1 MLDKVRPTYLL
12 VLLYSIRTAPRVIRD
27 NGPPGWSRTEP
38 GRVFK
43 RDPMEEVLR
52 SLQDP
57 NANPK
62 DILQSLSK
70 RVQPPP
76 AASAK
81 RARGAGDKKPISG
94 AGDKKTSSEVGDTK
108 PSSEAGGTKSSSEA
122 GETNSSS
129 EASDTKLCNVADD
142 KTPNKKP
149 SSSGLTLTGGVPQP
163 PRVIGYWRTGAHAD
177 LTFRVE
183 KRSFA
188 TQSQV
193 IAPCC
198 GLIARLVTTA
208 GTGSPA
214 GRPPPVELP
223 GKAAAF
229 EALLD
234 YFYLGECTFPE
245 NLLEPVLELAH
256 HLQAYGALQGSL
268 SLFNAR
274 LTPST
279 ALAAL
284 QLALRL
290 SMPTMR
296 AAAEQMARDQF
307 DTVRVQ
313 PEFGLIPE
321 EFLRS
326 LLADDSLGIRAEQS
340 AFEAVTSWIEAQK
353 PSPATPTIAALLRL
367 VRYPSLPRSYLTEN
381 VLPHPLFQALPG
393 GAAAILLNSY
403 VDAHYSPAS
412 TLCTHRRHVGTVID
426 RS

>member
-1 MLDKVRPTYLL
+1 
-12 VLLYSIRTAPRVIRD
+12 
-27 NGPPGWSRTEP
+27 
-38 GRVFK
+38 
-43 RDPMEEVLR
+43 MEEVLR

-70 RVQPPP
+70 RVQPPT
-76 AASAK
+76 AAFAK
-81 RARGAGDKKPISG
+81 RARGAGDKKPING
-94 AGDKKTSSEVGDTK
+94 AGDKK
-108 PSSEAGGTKSSSEA
+108 PNSEAGDTTSSREAGDTKSSSEA
-122 GETNSSS
+122 GDTKSIS
-129 EASDTKLCNVADD
+129 EADEMKPCSVADD
-142 KTPNKKP
+142 KTPSKKP
-149 SSSGLTLTGGVPQP
+149 SSSGCTLSGGVPQP

-177 LTFRVE
+177 LNFRVE

-256 HLQAYGALQGSL
+256 HLQADGALQGSL

-274 LTPST
+274 LTPS
-279 ALAAL
+279 AAIAAL

-296 AAAEQMARDQF
+296 AAAEQMVRGHF

-321 EFLRS
+321 ELLRS
-326 LLADDSLGIRAEQS
+326 LLADDSLGIRAEQN

-353 PSPATPTIAALLRL
+353 PSPAPPAIAALLRL

-381 VLPHPLFQALPG
+381 VLPHPLFRALPG

-403 VDAHYSPAS
+403 VDAHYSPTS
-412 TLCTHRRHVGTVID
+412 TLCTQRRHVGTVMD

>member
-1 MLDKVRPTYLL
+1 
-12 VLLYSIRTAPRVIRD
+12 
-27 NGPPGWSRTEP
+27 
-38 GRVFK
+38 
-43 RDPMEEVLR
+43 MEEVLR

-70 RVQPPP
+70 RVQPPT

-94 AGDKKTSSEVGDTK
+94 AGDEK
-108 PSSEAGGTKSSSEA
+108 PKSEAGDTKSSSEA
-122 GETNSSS
+122 D
-129 EASDTKLCNVADD
+129 DTKPCSVADD
-142 KTPNKKP
+142 KTPSKKP
-149 SSSGLTLTGGVPQP
+149 SSSGCTLSGGVPQP

-177 LTFRVE
+177 LNFRVE

-245 NLLEPVLELAH
+245 SLLEPVLELAH
-256 HLQAYGALQGSL
+256 HLQADGALQGSL

-279 ALAAL
+279 AIAAL
-284 QLALRL
+284 QLAVRL
-290 SMPTMR
+290 SVPTMR
-296 AAAEQMARDQF
+296 AAAEQMVRGHF

-321 EFLRS
+321 ELLRS

-353 PSPATPTIAALLRL
+353 PSPAPPAIAALLRL
-367 VRYPSLPRSYLTEN
+367 VRYPSLPRIYLTEN
-381 VLPHPLFQALPG
+381 VLPHPLFRALPG

-403 VDAHYSPAS
+403 VDAHYSPTS
-412 TLCTHRRHVGTVID
+412 TLCTHRRHVGTVND